1 MCDIL
6 SDWMHVFE
14 RKSGI
19 LPVTGVLI
27 LFLAASFL
35 IRCSSS
41 DTETERAIVATV
53 GDRTITAEE
62 FKLNFEFGF
71 SALKKGR
78 TTAKRKKA
86 YLDWMINEKLLALEG
101 YRKGLYKSENVRKQ
115 EELLKEDLLIETL
128 LQKEIRDTI
137 HVSDSE
143 IRAAVNKS
151 KVQFKFRYWPVRS
164 RDEARILSSEMKR
177 RGYGDVVGSILEDN
191 PETGLTIEDF
201 TSDYMTW
208 LEVPEE
214 VLAVIQ
220 DVPLGD
226 ISEPVKLQNSYF
238 IFQVLDIRREAVT
251 TNEYLSKAPTLK
263 KVLANRKFE
272 KAVTGYVSNMMTPK
286 DVTTKGEAL
295 RMLADALLEWQRKG
309 LNKQESFLT
318 SIESAAPESPALY
331 KVKNNRDRTLSTFSE
346 GQMTIGEFLD
356 DYKGNR
362 FRSVMQD
369 TNRIRPRLSTEIG
382 LHIRNTFLMKKARDL
397 GLDEEPAF
405 QNELRRWRD
414 KWVME
419 EMISELTEPGD
430 QTTSEDYRKV
440 AVRQVNEVL
449 EQLKEK
455 YSVDVDSSL
464 LDSIAVNETPK
475 SRWLDVHIFRSGT
488 NRMAVPIA
496 SSFWALQD
504 TTRF

>member
-1 MCDIL
+1 MRDIL
-6 SDWMHVFE
+6 SDWMRLFE
-14 RKSGI
+14 CKSRI
-19 LPVTGVLI
+19 LPAAGTIL
-27 LFLAASFL
+27 LFLAASIL
-35 IRCSSS
+35 IKCSSPE
-41 DTETERAIVATV
+41 TETERGIVATV

-62 FKLNFEFGF
+62 FKLNYEFGF

-78 TTAKRKKA
+78 TTAERKRT
-86 YLDWMINEKLLALEG
+86 YLDWLINEKLLALEG
-101 YRKGLYKSENVRKQ
+101 YGKGLHKTENVRKQ

-128 LQKEIRDTI
+128 LQREIRDTI
-137 HVSDSE
+137 EVNDSE
-143 IRAAVNKS
+143 IREAVNKS

-164 RDEARILSSEMKR
+164 EEEARILASEMKS
-177 RGYGDVVGSILEDN
+177 RGFGDVVGSILEDN
-191 PETGLTIEDF
+191 PETGLTMEDF

-226 ISEPVKLQNSYF
+226 ISKPVKLQNSYF
-238 IFQVLDIRREAVT
+238 LFQLLDIRREAVT

-263 KVLANRKFE
+263 KVLANKKFG
-272 KAVTGYVSNMMTPK
+272 KAITGYISNMMTPK
-286 DVTTKGEAL
+286 DVTTKGDAL
-295 RMLADALLEWQRKG
+295 RMLADALLEWKRKG

-318 SIESAAPESPALY
+318 SIESAVPESPALY
-331 KVKNNRDRTLSTFSE
+331 QVKNSRDRTLSTFSE
-346 GQMTIGEFLD
+346 GQMTVGDFLD

-369 TNRIRPRLSTEIG
+369 TNSIRARLSTEIG
-382 LHIRNTFLMKKARDL
+382 LHIRNTFLVKKARDL
-397 GLDEEPAF
+397 GLDEEAAF

-430 QTTSEDYRKV
+430 QAHSEDYRKV
-440 AVRQVNEVL
+440 AVRQVNQVL
-449 EQLKEK
+449 ENLKEK
-455 YSVDVDSSL
+455 YSINVNSSL
-464 LDSIAVNETPK
+464 LDSIAVNDTPK